1 MLARSVQPVLLLS
14 LDAGAGSRVVYCGSA
29 VFESELAGP
38 ASALVAKADTVIFG
52 NHGPLVKAPFG
63 ESLTFLPDAT
73 VILSGE
79 GDVAG
84 WFSPSSVDEQPLWLG
99 KWSGKMTMRP

>member
-1 MLARSVQPVLLLS
+1 M
-14 LDAGAGSRVVYCGSA
+14 VYCGSA
-29 VFESELAGP
+29 VFESGLADTARELTAQ
-38 ASALVAKADTVIFG
+38 ADTVIFG

-63 ESLTFLPDAT
+63 DDLTFLPDAT

-84 WFSPSSVDEQPLWLG
+84 WFVPDSAHGHPLWLG
-99 KWSGKMTMRP
+99 EWKGKMAVGGED

>member
-1 MLARSVQPVLLLS
+1 MEGAVQPVLLLS
-14 LDAGAGSRVVYCGSA
+14 LDAGAGSRAVYCGSA
-29 VFESELAGP
+29 GFESDLSDTAKELTAQ
-38 ASALVAKADTVIFG
+38 ADTVIFG

-63 ESLTFLPDAT
+63 DDLTYLPDAA

-84 WFSPSSVDEQPLWLG
+84 WFSPSSIDEQPLWLG
-99 KWSGKMTMRP
+99 EWSGKITVRP

>member
-1 MLARSVQPVLLLS
+1 M
-14 LDAGAGSRVVYCGSA
+14 
-29 VFESELAGP
+29 
-38 ASALVAKADTVIFG
+38 IFG

-63 ESLTFLPDAT
+63 DDLTYLPDAA

-84 WFSPSSVDEQPLWLG
+84 WFIPSSIDEQPLWLG
-99 KWSGKMTMRP
+99 EWKGKMAVGGED